1 MRAIRISM
9 GRARKRRTALLGTH
23 TAPIII
29 DINQFSVQI
38 HILCTH
44 EESKDAI

>member
-9 GRARKRRTALLGTH
+9 GRARKRRMALLGTH
-23 TAPIII
+23 TASI
-29 DINQFSVQI
+29 DTDQLSVQI